1 MFMKLLYSLI
11 CFKLYFCTA
20 CFQLIL
26 ASLLTSELEVS
37 ELRPI
42 KAKEVL
48 PLPPSP
54 LLLTFYKDYL
64 LALTHP
70 SILFLGYLPIS

>member
-42 KAKEVL
+42 IAKEAL
-48 PLPPSP
+48 PLPP

-64 LALTHP
+64 FALTHP